1 MSNHFNANLHQYNN
15 VHATLSHAMF
25 WETLSQPTEWV
36 IAISCKSYCLRK
48 ECCIF
53 YSHPTPRMAGFW
65 KGGFGFSSKKVR
77 TKKNPSDF
85 IFQRAL
91 AQIWGL
97 GEEGLDKKWM
107 SQVLN
112 LVACVGSI
120 SNRVIARKLEWEQ
133 KKNGRGKGR
142 RGNACPETLRFRKS
156 PLDISRFCS
165 FVNWQLVKIEASITD
180 YCKFS
185 NNTSSTRNCY
195 TRLKLWAIGE
205 EFLIFYC

>member
-53 YSHPTPRMAGFW
+53 YSRPTPRMAGFW

-133 KKNGRGKGR
+133 KNNGRGKGR
-142 RGNACPETLRFRKS
+142 GEEETLAQKPYDS
-156 PLDISRFCS
+156 GNHP
-165 FVNWQLVKIEASITD
+165 
-180 YCKFS
+180 
-185 NNTSSTRNCY
+185 
-195 TRLKLWAIGE
+195 
-205 EFLIFYC
+205 LIFHGSVHLLLDSSSR

>member
-25 WETLSQPTEWV
+25 WEALSQPTEWV
-36 IAISCKSYCLRK
+36 IAISCKSYCLYRK

-77 TKKNPSDF
+77 TKKNLRISFFKGHWHRFED
-85 IFQRAL
+85 
-91 AQIWGL
+91 L
-97 GEEGLDKKWM
+97 GEVGLDKKWM

-133 KKNGRGKGR
+133 KKKWKGEGEGR
-142 RGNACPETLRFRKS
+142 RGNACPETLRFWKA
-156 PLDISRFCS
+156 PLDISWFCS
-165 FVNWQLVKIEASITD
+165 FVNWQLVNIEASITD
-180 YCKFS
+180 YCNS
-185 NNTSSTRNCY
+185 
-195 TRLKLWAIGE
+195 
-205 EFLIFYC
+205 LIKHVPHETVI

>member
-25 WETLSQPTEWV
+25 WEALSQPTEWV

-48 ECCIF
+48 ERCIF

-77 TKKNPSDF
+77 KKKNLRISFFKGHWHRFED
-85 IFQRAL
+85 
-91 AQIWGL
+91 L
-97 GEEGLDKKWM
+97 GKRGLDKKWM

-120 SNRVIARKLEWEQ
+120 SNQVIARKLEWEQ
-133 KKNGRGKGR
+133 KKMEGGRGGEKR
-142 RGNACPETLRFRKS
+142 KHLPRNPTILESTPWYFMVLFICKLTACQHRS
-156 PLDISRFCS
+156 QY
-165 FVNWQLVKIEASITD
+165 N
-180 YCKFS
+180 
-185 NNTSSTRNCY
+185 
-195 TRLKLWAIGE
+195 RLL
-205 EFLIFYC
+205 